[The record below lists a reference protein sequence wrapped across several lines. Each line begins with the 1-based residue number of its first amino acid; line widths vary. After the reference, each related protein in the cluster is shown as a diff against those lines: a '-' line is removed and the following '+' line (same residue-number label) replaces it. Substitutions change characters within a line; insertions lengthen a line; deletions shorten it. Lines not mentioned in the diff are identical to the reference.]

1 MFDIGWQE
9 IFILA
14 VISIIVVGPKDLP
27 RAIKTIAQ
35 VVRKA
40 RGMAR
45 DLQSGIDDVVREA
58 ELDDIKIEAEKVAK
72 YDFENEIKN
81 SIDPD
86 KELEKEMDMEMVE
99 AEMNSVVSD
108 YNGSAAVADDVPET
122 TVESEAN
129 TETPVEEAAAAVEEN
144 KDTVVKPS

>member
-58 ELDDIKIEAEKVAK
+58 ELDDIKLEAEKVAK
-72 YDFENEIKN
+72 FDFEKEISN
-81 SIDPD
+81 TIDPD

-108 YNGSAAVADDVPET
+108 YNGSDAVSDPAET
-122 TVESEAN
+122 TGSPEVT
-129 TETPVEEAAAAVEEN
+129 TETAIEDAPAAAEETA
-144 KDTVVKPS
+144 DTVVKPS

>member
-35 VVRKA
+35 MVRKA

-58 ELDDIKIEAEKVAK
+58 ELDDIKIEAQKAANF
-72 YDFENEIKN
+72 DFEKEIGN
-81 SIDPD
+81 AIDPD
-86 KELEKEMDMEMVE
+86 KELEKEMDMDLVE
-99 AEMNSVVSD
+99 AEMDNVVSGFD
-108 YNGSAAVADDVPET
+108 ENTAPGTLATDPESDIDVLNEPVEQITDGPDT
-122 TVESEAN
+122 TVKS
-129 TETPVEEAAAAVEEN
+129 
-144 KDTVVKPS
+144 S